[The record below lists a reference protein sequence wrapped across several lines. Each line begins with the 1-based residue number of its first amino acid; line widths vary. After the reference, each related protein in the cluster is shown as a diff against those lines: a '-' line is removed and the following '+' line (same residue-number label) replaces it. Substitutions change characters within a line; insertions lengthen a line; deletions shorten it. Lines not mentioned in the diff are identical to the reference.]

1 MSSRFSRHLTET
13 RSPIDARV
21 MTPAGSCDRR
31 GRSPSWVFAACALV
45 GVVACGEGQAPPGPH
60 PGGAPGST
68 APSQRLTSS
77 ETALTNLD
85 SRIGGLRSAVAAQP
99 SVAALRGELVA
110 NLLSRCQFVGSLAD
124 LNESLVLAGEG
135 SSSSSDPERAIE
147 TEASALGAVHEFTR
161 AMDLLASIDRKGSD
175 AFGNLQLARG
185 DDPRPIEQA
194 RRERVELS
202 PSFGSWSSW
211 AIALN
216 AVGDFEAADAAYATA
231 LEHYRDV
238 SPLPVAWV
246 AFQRGVMW
254 AERAGDSARGR
265 AFYEEATRV
274 LPEYV
279 VANVHLAEIEISEGN
294 IDAARSRLGRLV
306 DVGTE
311 DPEPYG
317 VLSKIARTAAERERL
332 RDLTADRYRSLLE
345 RHPKAFLDHGAEFFV
360 AVDPE
365 LALELALGNLANRTE
380 DRAYL
385 IALKAAVAAGADEV
399 SCELARQATKEAH
412 PGFLRASVPLHELAV
427 GVLADCD

>member
-1 MSSRFSRHLTET
+1 MSSRSSQRPTEA
-13 RSPIDARV
+13 PRV
-21 MTPAGSCDRR
+21 VTPAGSCDRR
-31 GRSPSWVFAACALV
+31 GRSPSWALAALALA
-45 GVVACGEGQAPPGPH
+45 GVVACGEGQAPSGSQPTPSTT
-60 PGGAPGST
+60 GGAGST

-110 NLLSRCQFVGSLAD
+110 NLLSRSQFIGSFGD
-124 LNESLVLAGEG
+124 LSESLVLAAEG
-135 SSSSSDPERAIE
+135 RPSSSDPERVVEI
-147 TEASALGAVHEFTR
+147 EASALGAVHEFTR
-161 AMDLLASIDRKGSD
+161 ATDLLASIDRTDSD
-175 AFGNLQLARG
+175 AFGNLRLARG

-194 RRERVELS
+194 RRERVGRS

-211 AIALN
+211 AIAL
-216 AVGDFEAADAAYATA
+216 AAIGDFEAADAAYAAA
-231 LEHYRDV
+231 LENYRDV

-279 VANVHLAEIEISEGN
+279 VANVHLAEIEISEGHV
-294 IDAARSRLGRLV
+294 DAARSRLGRLV
-306 DVGTE
+306 DAGTE

-317 VLSKIARTAAERERL
+317 VLAQIAASAADRERL
-332 RDLTADRYRSLLE
+332 RASTESRYRSLIE

-360 AVDPE
+360 AIDPE
-365 LALELALGNLANRTE
+365 LALELALDNLANRTE
-380 DRAYL
+380 DRAYQ
-385 IALKAAVAAGADEV
+385 IALEAAVAAGAVEV
-399 SCELARQATKEAH
+399 GCGLARQATEEAH
-412 PGFLRASVPLHELAV
+412 PGFLRPSVPLHELAL
-427 GVLADCD
+427 GVLADCE